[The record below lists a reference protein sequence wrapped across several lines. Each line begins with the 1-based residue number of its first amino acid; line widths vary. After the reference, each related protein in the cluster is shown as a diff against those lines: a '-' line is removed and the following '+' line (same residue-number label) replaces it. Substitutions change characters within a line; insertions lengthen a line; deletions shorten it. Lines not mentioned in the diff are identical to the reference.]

1 MNETILQIIPAPS
14 DMWVEEKEDG
24 SIYKSRVVCLA
35 LIEGEE
41 ESTGEKYRY
50 VAPMDITPGDGVI
63 DIVDGTS
70 RDFKQIVFEG
80 VI

>member
-24 SIYKSRVVCLA
+24 IVYKSRVVCLA

-41 ESTGEKYRY
+41 ELTGEKYRY
-50 VAPMDITPGDGVI
+50 VAPMDITPGDGDI

>member
-24 SIYKSRVVCLA
+24 IVYKSRVVCLA

-41 ESTGEKYRY
+41 EPTGEKYRY
-50 VAPMDITPGDGVI
+50 VAPMDITTGDGAI
-63 DIVDGTS
+63 DIVDGIS
-70 RDFKQIVFEG
+70 RNFKQIVFEG

>member
-24 SIYKSRVVCLA
+24 GIYKSRVVCLA

-50 VAPMDITPGDGVI
+50 VAPMDITPGDVVI